1 MPVELPPN
9 YQPSLSEDY
18 MSPTQVEFFRRKLWQ
33 SRADL
38 RRELDAVPP
47 IEQDETT
54 QEGDQT
60 DHASAD
66 TDREFDAINRAR
78 IQSLLHQTEQALVRL
93 ENGTYGFCQDT
104 GEPIGLK
111 RLMAQPTTPLSL
123 AAQQERERRA
133 R

>member
-1 MPVELPPN
+1 MPVELPPG

-18 MSPTQVEFFRRKLWQ
+18 MNPAQVEFFRRRLSQ

-38 RRELDAVPP
+38 RRELEAIPP
-47 IEQDETT
+47 IAPDDTMH
-54 QEGDQT
+54 EGDQT

-66 TDREFDAINRAR
+66 TDREFDVINRAR
-78 IQSLLHQTEQALVRL
+78 VQSLLHQIEQALVRL
-93 ENGTYGFCQDT
+93 ENGSYGFCEVT

-111 RLMAQPTTPLSL
+111 RLMAQPATPLSL
-123 AAQQERERRA
+123 AAQEERERRA